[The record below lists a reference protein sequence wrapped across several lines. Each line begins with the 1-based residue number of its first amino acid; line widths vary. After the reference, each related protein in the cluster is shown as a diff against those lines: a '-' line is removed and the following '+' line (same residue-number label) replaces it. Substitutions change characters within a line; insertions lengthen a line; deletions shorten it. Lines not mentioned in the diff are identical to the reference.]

1 MKKLAGVAGGIAI
14 AAVAA
19 ACSSAPSTTSGTE
32 TWQGKVTGAEVVTS
46 QAPTYHL
53 TFTGPVQATST
64 WAPPNNNKTKQTV
77 TFKTTAG
84 NLVVNANIPDNAN
97 PPTSVNKTTCFFT
110 STITGT
116 YTVVGSQ
123 STGKFKDATG
133 HGNIKDVFAAQAPKL
148 KSGACN
154 ESNNAQP
161 LAAGAYSTLVVSG
174 PMTVTS

>member
-1 MKKLAGVAGGIAI
+1 MKKLAGVAGIAI

-46 QAPTYHL
+46 QSPSYDL
-53 TFTGPVQATST
+53 TFTAPVQATAT

-84 NLVVNANIPDNAN
+84 NLTVNADLPDNAN
-97 PPTSVNKTTCFFT
+97 PPTTVNKTTCFFT

-123 STGKFKDATG
+123 STGKFKAATG
-133 HGNIKDVFAAQAPKL
+133 HGNIKDVFAAYMLKL